1 MQIYLERSFIMY
13 SQKSIEE
20 FLNDLSSSNSIPGG
34 GSAAALSGALNAAVI
49 SFIANLTIGKE
60 KYKEVEAE
68 AKEILAESEEL
79 KKEMLLMIDQ
89 DSKILSDILDSYKDG
104 DQNKVK
110 SVCQD
115 AVEFSMD
122 MTKKAVRLMRLSLE
136 ISEIGNRMLAS
147 DFEVA
152 AYIGDAAV
160 SSAIANVKINLKSLD
175 NQEYKENI
183 KNEYLK
189 LKKESSRLKAEIIE
203 LAN

>member
-1 MQIYLERSFIMY
+1 MY
-13 SQKSIEE
+13 AQKTIEE

-60 KYKEVEAE
+60 KYANVETE
-68 AKEILAESEEL
+68 AQEILVESEEL
-79 KKEMLLMIDQ
+79 KKEMLLMIDK
-89 DSKILSDILDSYKDG
+89 DSKILGDILDSYKAG
-104 DQNKVK
+104 DKNKVK
-110 SVCQD
+110 AVCQD

-160 SSAIANVKINLKSLD
+160 GSAIANIKINLKSLD
-175 NQEYKENI
+175 DQEYKENI
-183 KNEYLK
+183 KSEYLK
-189 LKKESSRLKAEIIE
+189 LKNESSRLKEEIIE
-203 LAN
+203 LANK

>member
-1 MQIYLERSFIMY
+1 MY
-13 SQKSIEE
+13 GEKTIEE
-20 FLNDLSSSNSIPGG
+20 FLDELSSNNSIPGG
-34 GSAAALSGALNAAVI
+34 GSAAALSGALNASVI
-49 SFIANLTIGKE
+49 SFIANLTVGKE
-60 KYKEVEAE
+60 KYQDVEAE
-68 AKEILAESEEL
+68 AREILAESEEL

-89 DSKILSDILDSYKDG
+89 DSKILSDILDSYKVG
-104 DQNKVK
+104 DQKKVR

-160 SSAIANVKINLKSLD
+160 GSAIANVKINLKSLD
-175 NQEYKENI
+175 NEEYKANI

-189 LKKESSRLKAEIIE
+189 LKNESSRLKEEIIE
-203 LAN
+203 LANQ

>member
-1 MQIYLERSFIMY
+1 MY

-160 SSAIANVKINLKSLD
+160 SSAIANVKINLKSLK
-175 NQEYKENI
+175 NEEYKENI
-183 KNEYLK
+183 KKEYLK
-189 LKKESSRLKAEIIE
+189 LKNESSRLKEEIIE
-203 LAN
+203 LANK

>member
-1 MQIYLERSFIMY
+1 MY
-13 SQKSIEE
+13 GQKTIEE
-20 FLNDLSSSNSIPGG
+20 FLDDLSSSNSIPGG
-34 GSAAALSGALNAAVI
+34 GSAAALSGALNAAVV
-49 SFIANLTIGKE
+49 SFIANLTIGKK

-89 DSKILSDILDSYKDG
+89 DSKILSNILDSYKAGNQD
-104 DQNKVK
+104 KVQ

-160 SSAIANVKINLKSLD
+160 GSAIANVKINLKSLD
-175 NQEYKENI
+175 NEEYKENI
-183 KNEYLK
+183 KKEYLK
-189 LKKESSRLKAEIIE
+189 LKEESSRLKEEIIE

>member
-1 MQIYLERSFIMY
+1 MY
-13 SQKSIEE
+13 AQKTIEE

-60 KYKEVEAE
+60 KYAEVETE
-68 AKEILAESEEL
+68 AREILLESEEL

-89 DSKILSDILDSYKDG
+89 DSKILNDILDSYKAGEQD
-104 DQNKVK
+104 KIK
-110 SVCQD
+110 SVCHD
-115 AVEFSMD
+115 AVEFSLD
-122 MTKKAVRLMRLSLE
+122 MTKNAIRLMRLSLE

-160 SSAIANVKINLKSLD
+160 GSAIANIKINLKSLD
-175 NQEYKENI
+175 DQKYIENI
-183 KNEYLK
+183 QEEYQK
-189 LKKESSRLKAEIIE
+189 LKEESSNLKEEIIE
-203 LAN
+203 LANK

>member
-1 MQIYLERSFIMY
+1 MDY
-13 SQKSIEE
+13 SKKTIEE
-20 FLNDLSSSNSIPGG
+20 FLDDLSSNNSIPGG

-89 DSKILSDILDSYKDG
+89 DSKILSNILDSYKAGEQD
-104 DQNKVK
+104 KVK

-160 SSAIANVKINLKSLD
+160 GSAVANVKINLKSLD
-175 NQEYKENI
+175 NEEYKANI
-183 KNEYLK
+183 KKEYLK
-189 LKKESSRLKAEIIE
+189 LKDESSRLKDEIIE
-203 LAN
+203 LAE

>member
-1 MQIYLERSFIMY
+1 MY
-13 SQKSIEE
+13 AQKSIEE

-89 DSKILSDILDSYKDG
+89 DSRILSDILDSYKAG
-104 DQNKVK
+104 DKNKVK
-110 SVCQD
+110 TVCQD

-189 LKKESSRLKAEIIE
+189 LKKESSRLKKEIVE
-203 LAN
+203 LAD

>member
-1 MQIYLERSFIMY
+1 MY
-13 SQKSIEE
+13 GQKTIEE
-20 FLNDLSSSNSIPGG
+20 FLDDLSSSNSIPGG
-34 GSAAALSGALNAAVI
+34 GSAAALSGALNAAVV
-49 SFIANLTIGKE
+49 SFIANLTIGKK

-89 DSKILSDILDSYKDG
+89 DSKILSNILDSYKAGNQD
-104 DQNKVK
+104 KVQ

-160 SSAIANVKINLKSLD
+160 GSAIANVKINLKSLD
-175 NQEYKENI
+175 NEEYKENI
-183 KNEYLK
+183 KKEYLK
-189 LKKESSRLKAEIIE
+189 LKEESSRLKEEIIE
-203 LAN
+203 LLLLKK

>member
-1 MQIYLERSFIMY
+1 MY
-13 SQKSIEE
+13 GQKTIEE
-20 FLNDLSSSNSIPGG
+20 FLDDLSSSNSIPGG
-34 GSAAALSGALNAAVI
+34 GSAAALSGALNAAVV

-160 SSAIANVKINLKSLD
+160 GSAIANVKINLKSLD
-175 NQEYKENI
+175 NQEYKSNI
-183 KNEYLK
+183 EKEYLK
-189 LKKESSRLKAEIIE
+189 LKAESSRLKEEIID

>member
-1 MQIYLERSFIMY
+1 MY
-13 SQKSIEE
+13 GQKTIEE
-20 FLNDLSSSNSIPGG
+20 FLDDLSSSNSIPGG
-34 GSAAALSGALNAAVI
+34 GSAAALSGALNAAVV
-49 SFIANLTIGKE
+49 SFIANLTIGKK
-60 KYKEVEAE
+60 KYQEVEAE
-68 AKEILAESEEL
+68 AKEILVESEEL

-89 DSKILSDILDSYKDG
+89 DSKILSDILDSYKAG
-104 DQNKVK
+104 DQDRVK
-110 SVCQD
+110 TVCQD

-160 SSAIANVKINLKSLD
+160 GSAIANVKINLKSLD
-175 NQEYKENI
+175 NEEYKKNI
-183 KNEYLK
+183 KKEYLK
-189 LKKESSRLKAEIIE
+189 LKEESSRLKEEIIE

>member
-1 MQIYLERSFIMY
+1 MY
-13 SQKSIEE
+13 AQKTIEE

-60 KYKEVEAE
+60 KYADVETE
-68 AKEILAESEEL
+68 AKEILIESKEL

-89 DSKILSDILDSYKDG
+89 DSKILGDILDSYKAG
-104 DQNKVK
+104 DQEKVK
-110 SVCQD
+110 SVCHD
-115 AVEFSMD
+115 AVEFSLD
-122 MTKKAVRLMRLSLE
+122 MTKKAIRLMRLSLE

-160 SSAIANVKINLKSLD
+160 GSAIANIKINLKSLD
-175 NQEYKENI
+175 DQEYIENI
-183 KNEYLK
+183 KKEYLK
-189 LKKESSRLKAEIIE
+189 LKDESSNLKEEIIE
-203 LAN
+203 LANK

>member
-1 MQIYLERSFIMY
+1 MY
-13 SQKSIEE
+13 GQKTIKE
-20 FLNDLSSSNSIPGG
+20 FLDDLSSNSSIPGG

-68 AKEILAESEEL
+68 AKEILMESEEL

-89 DSKILSDILDSYKDG
+89 DSKILSDILDSYKAG
-104 DQNKVK
+104 DQEKVH

-160 SSAIANVKINLKSLD
+160 GSAVANVKINLKSLD
-175 NQEYKENI
+175 NEEYKKNI
-183 KNEYLK
+183 QKEYSK
-189 LKKESSRLKAEIIE
+189 LKEESSRLKEEIIE

>member
-1 MQIYLERSFIMY
+1 MY
-13 SQKSIEE
+13 SEKSIQE
-20 FLNDLSSSNSIPGG
+20 FLDDLSSSNSIPGG

-89 DSKILSDILDSYKDG
+89 DSRILSDILDSYKAG
-104 DQNKVK
+104 DKNKVK
-110 SVCQD
+110 TVCQD

>member
-1 MQIYLERSFIMY
+1 MY

-160 SSAIANVKINLKSLD
+160 GSAIANVKINLKSLD
-175 NQEYKENI
+175 NQEYKSNI
-183 KNEYLK
+183 EKEYLK
-189 LKKESSRLKAEIIE
+189 LKAESSRLKEEIID

>member
-1 MQIYLERSFIMY
+1 MY
-13 SQKSIEE
+13 GNKTIEE
-20 FLNDLSSSNSIPGG
+20 FLNELSSNNSIPGG
-34 GSAAALSGALNAAVI
+34 GSAAALSGALNASVI
-49 SFIANLTIGKE
+49 SFIANLTVGKE
-60 KYKEVEAE
+60 KYQDVEAE
-68 AKEILAESEEL
+68 AREILLESEEL
-79 KKEMLLMIDQ
+79 KREMLLMIDQ
-89 DSKILSDILDSYKDG
+89 DSKILSDILDSYKAR
-104 DQNKVK
+104 DQEKVK

-160 SSAIANVKINLKSLD
+160 GSAIANVKINLKSLD
-175 NQEYKENI
+175 NEEYKSNI

-189 LKKESSRLKAEIIE
+189 LKDESSRLKKEIIE
-203 LAN
+203 LANN

>member
-1 MQIYLERSFIMY
+1 MY
-13 SQKSIEE
+13 GQKTIEE
-20 FLNDLSSSNSIPGG
+20 FLEDLSSSNSIPGG
-34 GSAAALSGALNAAVI
+34 GSAAALSGALNAALI

-89 DSKILSDILDSYKDG
+89 DSKILSDILDSYKAG
-104 DQNKVK
+104 DQEKVR

-160 SSAIANVKINLKSLD
+160 GSAIANVKINLKSLD
-175 NQEYKENI
+175 NEEYKSNI
-183 KNEYLK
+183 KKEYLK
-189 LKKESSRLKAEIIE
+189 LKDESSRLKEEIIE

>member
-1 MQIYLERSFIMY
+1 MY
-13 SQKSIEE
+13 AQKTIED
-20 FLNDLSSSNSIPGG
+20 FLDDLSSSNSIPGG
-34 GSAAALSGALNAAVI
+34 GSAAALSGALNAAVV
-49 SFIANLTIGKE
+49 SFIANLTIGKK
-60 KYKEVEAE
+60 KYEEVETE
-68 AKEILAESEEL
+68 AQEILTESEEL

-89 DSKILSDILDSYKDG
+89 DSKILSNILESYKAG
-104 DQNKVK
+104 DQEKVK

-115 AVEFSMD
+115 AVEFSME

-160 SSAIANVKINLKSLD
+160 GSAVANVKINLKSLD
-175 NQEYKENI
+175 NEEYKANI
-183 KNEYLK
+183 KKEYLK
-189 LKKESSRLKAEIIE
+189 LKNESSRLKEEIIE

>member
-1 MQIYLERSFIMY
+1 MY
-13 SQKSIEE
+13 GQKSIEE
-20 FLNDLSSSNSIPGG
+20 FLDDLSSSNSIPGG
-34 GSAAALSGALNAAVI
+34 GSAAALSGALNAAVV
-49 SFIANLTIGKE
+49 SFIANLTIGKK
-60 KYKEVEAE
+60 KYQEVEAE
-68 AKEILAESEEL
+68 AKEILVESEEL

-89 DSKILSDILDSYKDG
+89 DSKILSDILDSYKAG
-104 DQNKVK
+104 DQERVK

-160 SSAIANVKINLKSLD
+160 GSAIANVKINLKSLD
-175 NQEYKENI
+175 NEEYKENI
-183 KNEYLK
+183 RKEYLK
-189 LKKESSRLKAEIIE
+189 LQNESSRLKKEIID

>member
-122 MTKKAVRLMRLSLE
+122 MTKKAVRLMRFSLE

>member
-1 MQIYLERSFIMY
+1 MY
-13 SQKSIEE
+13 AQKSIEE
-20 FLNDLSSSNSIPGG
+20 FLDDLSSSNSIPGG
-34 GSAAALSGALNAAVI
+34 GSAAALSGALNAAVV
-49 SFIANLTIGKE
+49 SFIANLTIGKK
-60 KYKEVEAE
+60 KYEEVEAE

-89 DSKILSDILDSYKDG
+89 DSRILSNILDSYKAG
-104 DQNKVK
+104 DQEKVK

-160 SSAIANVKINLKSLD
+160 GSAIANVKINLKSLD
-175 NQEYKENI
+175 DKEYKENI
-183 KNEYLK
+183 KKEYLK
-189 LKKESSRLKAEIIE
+189 LKDESSRLKEEIIA

>member
-1 MQIYLERSFIMY
+1 MNYGKKTIQ
-13 SQKSIEE
+13 E
-20 FLNDLSSSNSIPGG
+20 FLDDLSSSNSIPGG
-34 GSAAALSGALNAAVI
+34 GSAAALTGALNAAVI

-89 DSKILSDILDSYKDG
+89 DSKILSDILDSYKAG
-104 DQNKVK
+104 DQGKVK
-110 SVCQD
+110 TVCHD

-160 SSAIANVKINLKSLD
+160 GSAIANVKINLNSLD
-175 NQEYKENI
+175 NEEYKENI
-183 KNEYLK
+183 KKEYLK
-189 LKKESSRLKAEIIE
+189 LKDESSRLKEEIIE
-203 LAN
+203 LANN

>member
-1 MQIYLERSFIMY
+1 MY
-13 SQKSIEE
+13 SKKTMEE
-20 FLNDLSSSNSIPGG
+20 FLDDLSSSNSIPGG
-34 GSAAALSGALNAAVI
+34 GSAAALSGALNAAVV
-49 SFIANLTIGKE
+49 SFIANLTIGKK

-89 DSKILSDILDSYKDG
+89 DSKILSDILDSYKAG
-104 DQNKVK
+104 DQERVK

-160 SSAIANVKINLKSLD
+160 GSAIANVKINLKSLD
-175 NQEYKENI
+175 NEEYKENI
-183 KNEYLK
+183 KKEYLK
-189 LKKESSRLKAEIIE
+189 LKDESSRLKEEIIA

>member
-1 MQIYLERSFIMY
+1 MY
-13 SQKSIEE
+13 AQKTIEE

-60 KYKEVEAE
+60 KYANVETE
-68 AKEILAESEEL
+68 AQEILVESEEL
-79 KKEMLLMIDQ
+79 KKEMLLMIDK
-89 DSKILSDILDSYKDG
+89 DSKILGDILDSYKAG
-104 DQNKVK
+104 DQKKVK
-110 SVCQD
+110 SVCRD

-160 SSAIANVKINLKSLD
+160 GSAIANIKINLKSLD
-175 NQEYKENI
+175 DQEYKENI
-183 KNEYLK
+183 KSEYLK
-189 LKKESSRLKAEIIE
+189 LKNESSRLKEEIIE
-203 LAN
+203 LANK

>member
-1 MQIYLERSFIMY
+1 MY
-13 SQKSIEE
+13 SEKSIQE
-20 FLNDLSSSNSIPGG
+20 FLDDLSSSNSIPGG

-49 SFIANLTIGKE
+49 SFIANLTIDKE

-89 DSKILSDILDSYKDG
+89 DSRILSDILDSYKAG
-104 DQNKVK
+104 DKNKVK
-110 SVCQD
+110 TVCQD

>member
-1 MQIYLERSFIMY
+1 MY
-13 SQKSIEE
+13 GQKTIEE
-20 FLNDLSSSNSIPGG
+20 FLDDLSSSNSIPGG
-34 GSAAALSGALNAAVI
+34 GSAAALSGALNAAVV

-89 DSKILSDILDSYKDG
+89 DSKILSDILDSYKAG
-104 DQNKVK
+104 DQDKVK

-160 SSAIANVKINLKSLD
+160 GSAIANVKINLKSLD
-175 NQEYKENI
+175 NQEYKSNI
-183 KNEYLK
+183 EKEYLK
-189 LKKESSRLKAEIIE
+189 LKAESSRLKEEIID

>member
-1 MQIYLERSFIMY
+1 MY
-13 SQKSIEE
+13 SEKSIQE
-20 FLNDLSSSNSIPGG
+20 FLDDLSSSNSIPGG

-49 SFIANLTIGKE
+49 SFIANLTIDKE

-89 DSKILSDILDSYKDG
+89 DSRILSDILDSYKAG
-104 DQNKVK
+104 DKNKVK
-110 SVCQD
+110 TVCQD

-160 SSAIANVKINLKSLD
+160 NSAVANVKINLKSID
-175 NQEYKENI
+175 NKEYKENV
-183 KNEYLK
+183 KKEYQKLQK
-189 LKKESSRLKAEIIE
+189 ESTRLKKEIVE